1 MFFASDEDH
10 RYKTLSTTLAL
21 VEYVMQQR
29 MAMVLTEAGS
39 ELCEL
44 AAEEADITPEQAGK
58 AYRIMVEAQRV
69 FL

>member
-1 MFFASDEDH
+1 MFCASDEDH
-10 RYKTLSTTLAL
+10 RYEALSTTLEL

-29 MAMVLTEAGS
+29 MAMVMADAGA

-44 AAEEADITPEQAGK
+44 AAEEAGITPEQARK
-58 AYRIMVEAQRV
+58 AYWVMVEAQRV

>member
-29 MAMVLTEAGS
+29 MAMVMADAGA

-44 AAEEADITPEQAGK
+44 AAQEAGITPEQARK
-58 AYRIMVEAQRV
+58 AYWVMVEAQRV
-69 FL
+69 LL